1 LDSASPDKISVRFN
15 RYGVTGWHNTRNR
28 ALPVPSAAQIEATN
42 AVQFIAAAN
51 CIRLALKQ
59 GEILF
64 LNDMAIMHGREAF
77 SEEGEFLKRHFLKML
92 LRDPAQNWPVPES
105 AGDWMKMY
113 GPNCADGTRSEGWDI
128 EYQPGGETK
137 PLNNG

>member
-1 LDSASPDKISVRFN
+1 
-15 RYGVTGWHNTRNR
+15 VTGWHNTRNR
-28 ALPVPSAAQIEATN
+28 ALPVQSAAQIEATN

-59 GEILF
+59 GEIIF
-64 LNDMAIMHGREAF
+64 LNNIAIIHGRDAF
-77 SEEGEFLKRHFLKML
+77 SEEEEFLKRHFLKML

-105 AGDWMKMY
+105 AEEEWMKLY
-113 GPNCADGTRSEGWDI
+113 GPNYADGTRSEGWDI
-128 EYQPGGETK
+128 EYRPGGEIK